1 MNEEVNILDNS
12 NNTSSYQILGDET
25 DQDQSIK
32 PSYILSVISWI
43 IFTCTLLEYIINKPL
58 VIDHKYRVI
67 IAIPYFPLIELFI
80 FVNSLLGLI
89 SYLIFTTYKKNDNL
103 YNAMLSGVV
112 KTHSAPLF
120 LLSLMLI
127 TEKLIINC
135 IHSRYFEVGFEVALI
150 IFHFLL
156 CIASLVF
163 IFIIVLKISK
173 MQYSLKWYMVLPIKK
188 GAFSCLLPYLLY
200 KFSYDLCV
208 LFAFMEAKISF
219 IDFVFIVLFI
229 SIGAIS
235 LFFSFILKDIIMAVT
250 NILISIGLLVNI
262 NLYEIFR
269 YFLTDSGLVISI
281 IVGIIS
287 VLASAI
293 IIFLLLKKSEDVFK

>member
-1 MNEEVNILDNS
+1 MTEEVNILDNS

-25 DQDQSIK
+25 DQGQSIK

-58 VIDHKYRVI
+58 ILVIRNETYY
-67 IAIPYFPLIELFI
+67 PYFPLIELFI

-120 LLSLMLI
+120 LLSLMLT
-127 TEKLIINC
+127 TEKIINDC
-135 IHSRYFEVGFEVALI
+135 ISQTYYYEESFLFALI
-150 IFHFLL
+150 RIHFLL

-188 GAFSCLLPYLLY
+188 GAFSCLIPYLLY
-200 KFSYDLCV
+200 KFTYD
-208 LFAFMEAKISF
+208 SF
-219 IDFVFIVLFI
+219 FTLLIMDAADGFITFVFIVLFI

-250 NILISIGLLVNI
+250 NIIISISLLI
-262 NLYEIFR
+262 NLYLNEIFR

-287 VLASAI
+287 VLAPLAI

>member
-1 MNEEVNILDNS
+1 MTEEVNILDNS
-12 NNTSSYQILGDET
+12 NNTNNYLNLGAET

-32 PSYILSVISWI
+32 PSYLISVISWI
-43 IFTCTLLEYIINKPL
+43 IFTCTLLENIINKPL
-58 VIDHKYRVI
+58 VIEHKYRVI

-156 CIASLVF
+156 CKRL
-163 IFIIVLKISK
+163 
-173 MQYSLKWYMVLPIKK
+173 Y
-188 GAFSCLLPYLLY
+188 FS
-200 KFSYDLCV
+200 
-208 LFAFMEAKISF
+208 
-219 IDFVFIVLFI
+219 
-229 SIGAIS
+229 
-235 LFFSFILKDIIMAVT
+235 
-250 NILISIGLLVNI
+250 NILL
-262 NLYEIFR
+262 
-269 YFLTDSGLVISI
+269 
-281 IVGIIS
+281 
-287 VLASAI
+287 
-293 IIFLLLKKSEDVFK
+293 